1 MNKTKGIII
10 FLCVILVVATGTVG
24 TRIYEHSLLQNNKKI
39 VKSQSMILKR
49 NVPDLILSSDLIIE
63 GTVEKF
69 LDSKWSN
76 PGLKRGEEIRNIL
89 QTDVIIE
96 VSDVLFG
103 NLNGKTVTV
112 RVEGGEDETT
122 IYTCDA
128 SPEFTT
134 GEKVLLFLARDG
146 SDVATDE
153 DYYVVTGW
161 YQGKYSINS
170 DSKATSALN
179 NSTYTNKKG
188 TIKPDDL
195 KKQIPEVKA
204 ANPNYKAERL
214 QKQKEAEERNK
225 ALFGE

>member
-1 MNKTKGIII
+1 MT
-10 FLCVILVVATGTVG
+10 
-24 TRIYEHSLLQNNKKI
+24 KKI
-39 VKSQSMILKR
+39 IAVLLCIVLVASAATLIYNAFLKKEKEIVISSTMILKKS
-49 NVPDLILSSDLIIE
+49 VSDLILSSDLIIE
-63 GTVEKF
+63 GTVEEF

-76 PGLKRGEEIRNIL
+76 PGLKRGEEIRNVL
-89 QTDVIIE
+89 QTDVIIK
-96 VSDVLFG
+96 VGNVLFG
-103 NLNGKTVTV
+103 NPGEETVTV

-128 SPEFTT
+128 SPEFAI

-170 DSKATSALN
+170 DSKANGL
-179 NSTYTNKKG
+179 TYTNKKG
-188 TIKPDDL
+188 IIKPDDL

-204 ANPNYKAERL
+204 ANPNYKAEKL
-214 QKQKEAEERNK
+214 QKQKEAEEKNK